1 MNMYIRRKEAFLIHI
16 GCWGVFRDVD
26 KLMQNLI
33 PLAKC
38 NLALRKF
45 RKDKKNIGRA
55 GHRSP
60 YLIDANDALYHLSYT
75 PMMYIIYNNP
85 HPGFPR
91 SHEP

>member
-45 RKDKKNIGRA
+45 RKGKRTLEERGIDPRTSSMLTM
-55 GHRSP
+55 RST
-60 YLIDANDALYHLSYT
+60 I
-75 PMMYIIYNNP
+75 
-85 HPGFPR
+85 
-91 SHEP
+91 